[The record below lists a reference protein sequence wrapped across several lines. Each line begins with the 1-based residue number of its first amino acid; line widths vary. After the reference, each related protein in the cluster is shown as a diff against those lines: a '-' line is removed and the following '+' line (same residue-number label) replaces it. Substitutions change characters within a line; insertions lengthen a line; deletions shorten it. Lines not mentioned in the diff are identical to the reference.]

1 MKTIFKAGSTV
12 LFQGDS
18 ITDWGRDG
26 GLLMDMFPEGGGAL
40 GKGYAYRA
48 AKIYELLF
56 PHNPVNFVNRG
67 VSGDRCQNL
76 LERYQKDILEVK
88 PDYLSIMIGIND
100 TWRRYDSNDITSK
113 EQFETNLTELL

>member
-113 EQFETNLTELL
+113 EQF

>member
-1 MKTIFKAGSTV
+1 M
-12 LFQGDS
+12 S
-18 ITDWGRDG
+18 IG
-26 GLLMDMFPEGGGAL
+26 
-40 GKGYAYRA
+40 
-48 AKIYELLF
+48 
-56 PHNPVNFVNRG
+56 G

-113 EQFETNLTELL
+113 EQFETNLTELLEKIKKGLPDTKLMLIEPFCFLQIQKRNLLGGSRTQN

>member
-1 MKTIFKAGSTV
+1 
-12 LFQGDS
+12 
-18 ITDWGRDG
+18 
-26 GLLMDMFPEGGGAL
+26 MDMFPEGGGAL

-113 EQFETNLTELL
+113 EQFETNLTELLEKIKKDLPDTKLC

>member
-1 MKTIFKAGSTV
+1 
-12 LFQGDS
+12 
-18 ITDWGRDG
+18 
-26 GLLMDMFPEGGGAL
+26 MDMFPEGGGAL

-113 EQFETNLTELL
+113 RTV